1 MIMEERTQ
9 EEIEW
14 YMERFTGL
22 VQKCQDEHQR
32 SSKFPKETTVRVE
45 KGRKYWK
52 IMIDAHDERWREPMR
67 GQRSTIFGFVR
78 REDGAIFRAANLKAP
93 ETRTKC
99 PIRGYIWEEDAG
111 STFSWTGIN
120 YDSRGLGQNYDMGT

>member
-22 VQKCQDEHQR
+22 VQKCQDEHER

-52 IMIDAHDERWREPMR
+52 IMVDAHDEWS
-67 GQRSTIFGFVR
+67 GHRSTIFGFVR

-93 ETRTKC
+93 ETRTKN
-99 PIRGYIWEEDAG
+99 PIRGYIWEEDSG

-120 YDSRGLGQNYDMGT
+120 YDMGT

>member
-22 VQKCQDEHQR
+22 IQKCQDEHQR

-52 IMIDAHDERWREPMR
+52 IITDEVYRNGFSGDDPARDEHSSR
-67 GQRSTIFGFVR
+67 IFGFVR
-78 REDGAIFRAANLKAP
+78 REDGAIFRAANYKAP
-93 ETRTKC
+93 ETRTKN

-120 YDSRGLGQNYDMGT
+120 YDMGT